1 MSLKAFKESLQTCSA
16 QRISRRAA
24 SATPRHVEPEAEAK
38 PEAEPVVARRPPKT
52 SLREQ
57 FGGYGGSFVNLHLPS
72 TYSAPPASQHPP
84 KPCAEPKPCA
94 ASGVQDA
101 EQRRV
106 PERGSVS
113 VGASDSRVKRSFSQG
128 GGLQRC
134 SSGVGVAKPE
144 EDVADV
150 ADVEDEDGHVRKRR
164 KKVESINLDVKP
176 ATEDDGAVHDS
187 EAGLFIQSEKEGP
200 YEPLVLWPPPGEGS
214 SSGVEDGRVVQVPA
228 SINSRLLPH
237 QRDGVKFLY
246 NLYREDRGGIL
257 GDDMGLGKTIQTIA
271 LIAALLQN
279 DGEVGAI
286 RPVRRLPE
294 GGAGKGTVPP
304 QKVFLILCPTS
315 VLQNWEQEFQA
326 WGSFRVGI
334 YHGANR
340 DAILDKV
347 QANELEVLLTSH
359 DMFRLNLADLCKI
372 NWDCVIVDE
381 CHRLKNEKSQL
392 YQACIQM
399 KTKRRFGLTGTI
411 MQNKYT
417 EMFNVFDW
425 AAPGSLGPR
434 EHFKEYYGEPLKQ
447 GQRISAPERFVRIA
461 EERKKHLV
469 KVLSRHLLRRTKQ
482 ETIGHLMRGKVDNV
496 VFCKMSDVQTRV
508 YRRLLQSPDF
518 QLLISKDLPCT
529 CGSHLTRVECCHRT
543 APDGVIWSYL
553 HQDNP
558 DGCDWCPFC
567 IVLPCLTKLQQVSN
581 HLELIKPS
589 PKDDPEKQKKDEQFA
604 SAALGEDAV
613 LVGGVQ
619 QDESFMGISD
629 AQHCGKMRALEKLLG
644 TWLSKGDKVLLF
656 SYSVKM
662 LDILDRFLVRKAYSY
677 CRLDGSTPMGM
688 RQTLVDEFNNSPS
701 KQVFL
706 ISTRAGGLGLNLV
719 SANRVVI
726 FDPNWNPAQD
736 LQAQDRS
743 FRYGQRR
750 HVTVYRLLAAGSIE
764 ELVYSRQI
772 YKQQLFSIG
781 VNGTF
786 EKRYFEGVQ
795 DSKIHK
801 GELFGI
807 SNLFRDL
814 SDSVFTSDIIENH
827 DERVTGIHRPSS
839 EYNPLS
845 KSTQQELTNER
856 AMSSKQIVR
865 IEEAEGGDISGSEN
879 IHGSRGELEDDI
891 EDSEFSAQSEEQSTS
906 IDEIEN
912 NSQSQDEHLLEDA
925 GVLYAHRNEEVV
937 NVGGVTQ
944 KRKRSKT
951 KELIYSVGDQKS
963 VTSNSLVVNQHQP
976 IQEEPTVKVSPD
988 EAQEAVAGVIGLN
1001 SKQQEEPPN
1010 IGEMDATTKWFL
1022 SASGFF
1028 PAELI
1033 DSLSFT

>member
-16 QRISRRAA
+16 QRLSRRATSA
-24 SATPRHVEPEAEAK
+24 ATPETKAKPEGELEGEPEAT
-38 PEAEPVVARRPPKT
+38 PVVVARKPPKI
-52 SLREQ
+52 SLRDQ
-57 FGGYGGSFVNLHLPS
+57 FGGYAGFLKPQLPS
-72 TYSAPPASQHPP
+72 YDAPASQHGP
-84 KPCAEPKPCA
+84 KPCSEPALPSREQGIA
-94 ASGVQDA
+94 PESGS
-101 EQRRV
+101 
-106 PERGSVS
+106 GSIA
-113 VGASDSRVKRSFSQG
+113 ASDSRVKRSFSKG
-128 GGLQRC
+128 FGLQRC
-134 SSGVGVAKPE
+134 GSGVAKRE

-150 ADVEDEDGHVRKRR
+150 QGEDGRAPKRR
-164 KKVESINLDVKP
+164 KVEKHINVDVKP
-176 ATEDDGAVHDS
+176 ATEDDGAGHDS
-187 EAGLFIQSEKEGP
+187 EAGLFIQAEKEGS
-200 YEPLVLWPPPGEGS
+200 YEPLVLWPASGERS
-214 SSGVEDGRVVQVPA
+214 SSGVEDGSVVQVPA

-237 QRDGVKFLY
+237 QRDGVQFLY
-246 NLYREDRGGIL
+246 NLYREGRGGIL

-271 LIAALLQN
+271 LIAALLQR
-279 DGEVGAI
+279 DGEVGTI
-286 RPVRRLPE
+286 LSVKRVPE
-294 GGAGKGTVPP
+294 SGAGKGT
-304 QKVFLILCPTS
+304 QKMFLILCPTS

-359 DMFRLNLADLCKI
+359 DMFRLNVTALCKVM
-372 NWDCVIVDE
+372 WDCVIVDE

-392 YQACIQM
+392 YQACMKM

-447 GQRISAPERFVRIA
+447 GQRISAPERFVQIA
-461 EERKKHLV
+461 EERKQHLV

-496 VFCKMSDVQTRV
+496 VFCKMSDVQSRV
-508 YRRLLQSPDF
+508 YRRLLRSPDF

-553 HQDNP
+553 HRENP
-558 DGCDWCPFC
+558 DGCEWCPFC

-604 SAALGEDAV
+604 SAALGEDAA

-619 QDESFMGISD
+619 QDESFMGLSD

-644 TWLSKGDKVLLF
+644 AWLAKGDKILLF

-662 LDILDRFLVRKAYSY
+662 LDILDRFLVRKAFSYS
-677 CRLDGSTPMGM
+677 RLDGSTPMGM

-772 YKQQLFSIG
+772 YKQQLFNIG

-814 SDSVFTSDIIENH
+814 LETVFTSDIIEKH
-827 DERVTGIHRPSS
+827 DERMTGIHRPSP
-839 EYNPLS
+839 EYNLLG
-845 KSTQQELTNER
+845 KSTQPELTDEQ
-856 AMSSKQIVR
+856 AMSSKHSVR
-865 IEEAEGGDISGSEN
+865 LEEAEEGDISGLDYT
-879 IHGSRGELEDDI
+879 HGSRGELEDDI
-891 EDSEFSAQSEEQSTS
+891 EDSESSAQSEVQSTN

-912 NSQSQDEHLLEDA
+912 DSQCQYEHMLKDA

-937 NVGGVTQ
+937 NVGVPQ
-944 KRKRSKT
+944 KRKRSK
-951 KELIYSVGDQKS
+951 KREQIFSFGDQKS
-963 VTSNSLVVNQHQP
+963 LTSNSLVVNQQQP
-976 IQEEPTVKVSPD
+976 IQEESTVKVAPD
-988 EAQEAVAGVIGLN
+988 EAQEAEVGVTEKQ
-1001 SKQQEEPPN
+1001 SRQQEEPPKLE
-1010 IGEMDATTKWFL
+1010 EMNATSKWFL
-1022 SASGFF
+1022 SASGLF